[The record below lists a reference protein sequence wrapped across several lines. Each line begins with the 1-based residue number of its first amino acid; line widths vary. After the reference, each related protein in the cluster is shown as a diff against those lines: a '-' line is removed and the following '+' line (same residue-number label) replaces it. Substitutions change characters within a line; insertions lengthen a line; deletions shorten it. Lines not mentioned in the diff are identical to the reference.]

1 MFKKIK
7 NAPWYGIVV
16 VALLCLAMALPNF
29 AQYQVTTLADRIRSD
44 LNLSQS
50 SYSSIATAP
59 LVAGILLSFAS
70 GLLMDRFGSKVLLI
84 SVIIT
89 AAGIVLRAFVSGYW
103 PLYISMLLLGFSAS
117 FVNTTTP
124 KLAGEWFPPS
134 RVTVVM
140 GVVLAFSSLG
150 TAIGS
155 GTATSFPTTSA
166 AFTVAAV
173 FAAIVVVLWI
183 IFPVQQKEA
192 ESKTEHSSIGQA
204 VRVVLSSGGVWACA
218 VCNIGIMLGML
229 SNIIFIPQALM
240 SRGISEQEAGWYSAV
255 LTVGNM
261 LTTMISPSI
270 LRRVCKNAKQMRL
283 LFRCCAF
290 VGGIL
295 VATAWLLPKGTLL
308 GIGLF
313 LTGFIVEAF
322 LPALQSMPSRVEG
335 IGAKYAGT
343 ATGLA
348 MTMQLLCCVTIP
360 TYVVA
365 PIAGENYQLIFGILG
380 AVAIVPT
387 LLAGKL
393 PFEGVQ
399 G

>member
-7 NAPWYGIVV
+7 NAPWYGYVV

-29 AQYQVTTLADRIRSD
+29 AQYQVTTLADRIRTD
-44 LNLSQS
+44 LSLSQS

-59 LVAGILLSFAS
+59 LLAGIVLSFAS

-84 SVIIT
+84 SVLIT
-89 AAGIVLRAFVSGYW
+89 AAGIILRAFVSGYW
-103 PLYISMLLLGFSAS
+103 PLFISMILLGFSAS

-124 KLAGEWFPPS
+124 KLAGQWFPPS

-155 GTATSFPTTSA
+155 GTATMFPTTSA
-166 AFTVAAV
+166 AFTVAAM
-173 FAAIVVVLWI
+173 FALIVVVLWLLL
-183 IFPVQQKEA
+183 PVQQKESG
-192 ESKTEHSSIGQA
+192 SKTEHGSILEG
-204 VRVVLSSGGVWACA
+204 VKVVLGSGGVWACA

-240 SRGISEQEAGWYSAV
+240 SRGLSEQEAGWYSAI

-261 LTTMISPSI
+261 LTTMLSPSI
-270 LRRVCKNAKQMRL
+270 LRKLCKNAKQMRI

-290 VGGIL
+290 AGGVM
-295 VATAWLLPKGTLL
+295 VATAWLLPKGALL
-308 GIGLF
+308 AIGLF
-313 LTGFIVEAF
+313 ITGFVVEAF
-322 LPALQSMPSRVEG
+322 LPALQSMPSYVEG
-335 IGAKYAGT
+335 IGEKYAAT

-360 TYVVA
+360 SYIVA
-365 PIAGENYQLIFGILG
+365 PIAGDNYPLIFGILG
-380 AVAIVPT
+380 AVAIIPT

-393 PFEGVQ
+393 PFERVQ